1 MSVAIALER
10 QLRAE
15 GLAPIESHEVVRSL
29 GADAVAV
36 ERWLAWAQD
45 VLRKHPFA
53 STRQREIWEL
63 YSSGCTIAQIR
74 WELKA
79 SARGDVGTFSRGDSK
94 RSITRAIERVTLAV
108 GPAPVANPWLK
119 SKRDV
124 RVASPLERLARI
136 AISLADRER
145 LAELV
150 QDDPELLK
158 LIPKGDIMADKK
170 PDLAPMPRAASVMQ
184 HYDRILLRDNVEV
197 CPAGETPVLGA
208 RVRDRLIK
216 VTGRQTVMGIIVAF
230 DVKDAAGVEYQRLVT
245 IPSWKIRQADQIVG
259 GEE

>member
-1 MSVAIALER
+1 MS
-10 QLRAE
+10 
-15 GLAPIESHEVVRSL
+15 
-29 GADAVAV
+29 
-36 ERWLAWAQD
+36 
-45 VLRKHPFA
+45 K
-53 STRQREIWEL
+53 
-63 YSSGCTIAQIR
+63 
-74 WELKA
+74 
-79 SARGDVGTFSRGDSK
+79 
-94 RSITRAIERVTLAV
+94 RVTLAV

-124 RVASPLERLARI
+124 RIASPLERLARI

-170 PDLAPMPRAASVMQ
+170 PDLAPVPRAASVMQ

-197 CPAGETPVLGA
+197 FAQGEQMAGGMGA
-208 RVRDRLIK
+208 RTRDRLLD
-216 VTGRQTVMGIIVAF
+216 VNARPTALGIDVAF
-230 DVKDAAGVEYQRLVT
+230 DIIDKDGQPRQRIVT
-245 IPSWKIRQADQIVG
+245 IPAWKIKQADRVVG